1 MKSSEPILRTFNRR
15 DEDEDEDY
23 DEDYDEDED
32 VDICPTL
39 SQFQLALTDFKKRKL
54 LQLTAG
60 GSGQLL
66 YPSLLEEDRIQI
78 VKELQHAFRTN
89 LIEVIDYGAYYTVIH
104 SLNTSLDG
112 DDDCLLENEY
122 NVTVGL
128 FIGDSSS
135 KAYTDRF
142 LLKFNEYYVNLT
154 FARLYSW
161 AKVMLARDSINI
173 LVDQQSNDATSSINV
188 PPNMQ
193 FRDGAPHAV
202 EMQLQEPDVE
212 VLNGSPSTETLA
224 KSLSCFARVFTA
236 LKVLKQAKPKAK
248 TGPHT
253 INLDDVHDALIDWT
267 RLYEAVMDGGG
278 QVVMP
283 FAVPAKGVSQQWLD
297 DRVAS
302 TFSSL
307 SSSIAAAVAEGPPVL
322 YQTLVA
328 WLDLLKVA
336 VVVDT
341 RIAMAIDAKDM
352 ATIMSIQLDYFEAIA
367 EKSSSFQS
375 ETDGAEGIF
384 LRSCDVIGSMYD
396 NLVAANYRSG
406 QMMEFI
412 KSDVQPD
419 MQLSP
424 KLTRFAYAAETIIP
438 VLLRAVAIPER
449 LTPIVCQAG
458 LNCLD
463 TSSPISSLSLC

>member
-1 MKSSEPILRTFNRR
+1 
-15 DEDEDEDY
+15 
-23 DEDYDEDED
+23 
-32 VDICPTL
+32 
-39 SQFQLALTDFKKRKL
+39 
-54 LQLTAG
+54 
-60 GSGQLL
+60 
-66 YPSLLEEDRIQI
+66 
-78 VKELQHAFRTN
+78 
-89 LIEVIDYGAYYTVIH
+89 
-104 SLNTSLDG
+104 
-112 DDDCLLENEY
+112 
-122 NVTVGL
+122 
-128 FIGDSSS
+128 
-135 KAYTDRF
+135 
-142 LLKFNEYYVNLT
+142 
-154 FARLYSW
+154 
-161 AKVMLARDSINI
+161 MLARDSINI

-307 SSSIAAAVAEGPPVL
+307 SSSIAVAVAEGPPVL

-375 ETDGAEGIF
+375 ESDGAEGIF

-406 QMMEFI
+406 
-412 KSDVQPD
+412 
-419 MQLSP
+419 
-424 KLTRFAYAAETIIP
+424 
-438 VLLRAVAIPER
+438 
-449 LTPIVCQAG
+449 
-458 LNCLD
+458 
-463 TSSPISSLSLC
+463 

>member
-1 MKSSEPILRTFNRR
+1 MKSSEPILRTFNGC
-15 DEDEDEDY
+15 DEDEDDDY

-32 VDICPTL
+32 EDEDVNICPTL
-39 SQFQLALTDFKKRKL
+39 SQFQSALADFKKRKL

-60 GSGQLL
+60 GSGPLL
-66 YPSLLEEDRIQI
+66 YPSLLEEDRTQI

-89 LIEVIDYGAYYTVIH
+89 LIEVFDYGAYYTVIH
-104 SLNTSLDG
+104 SLNISLDG

-154 FARLYSW
+154 FARLYLW
-161 AKVMLARDSINI
+161 AKVILTRDSINI
-173 LVDQQSNDATSSINV
+173 LVDQRQSSDATSSSAIIV

-267 RLYEAVMDGGG
+267 RLYKAVMDGGG
-278 QVVMP
+278 QVLMP

-307 SSSIAAAVAEGPPVL
+307 LSSIAAAVAEGPPVL

-336 VVVDT
+336 VAVDT

-352 ATIMSIQLDYFEAIA
+352 ATIMSIQLDYFETIA
-367 EKSSSFQS
+367 EKSES
-375 ETDGAEGIF
+375 DGAEGIF

-419 MQLSP
+419 MQLTP

-449 LTPIVCQAG
+449 LSPIVCQAG
-458 LNCLD
+458 LNYLD
-463 TSSPISSLSLC
+463 TIV